1 MTAVFDFH
9 VRLGPQPEA
18 PARLLAAL
26 DAGGI
31 TRAAVCAGGV
41 IELDRLSSQLVE
53 GGHVATAAD
62 NDAVL
67 AACAGS
73 GGRLVPFY
81 FANPYAG
88 PRPYR
93 RQAPLFRGLELSP
106 AVYGTGFRDAT
117 TYALVRVAADAG
129 HPVYTVCTGQ
139 RGARAADL
147 VWLAGRFPTVPFVFG
162 HCGFT
167 GIDTNGINRIADH
180 DNIIVETSGC
190 WCVAVRRAVAQLG
203 ADRVVFGTE
212 YPLQEPSVELA
223 KLAALGLSTA
233 VREKVAWRN
242 AHRLLGEEC
251 P

>member
-81 FANPYAG
+81 FACATIGAAMTALARNPPVNSADTDL
-88 PRPYR
+88 
-93 RQAPLFRGLELSP
+93 PLSLLGL
-106 AVYGTGFRDAT
+106 
-117 TYALVRVAADAG
+117 
-129 HPVYTVCTGQ
+129 
-139 RGARAADL
+139 
-147 VWLAGRFPTVPFVFG
+147 
-162 HCGFT
+162 
-167 GIDTNGINRIADH
+167 
-180 DNIIVETSGC
+180 
-190 WCVAVRRAVAQLG
+190 
-203 ADRVVFGTE
+203 
-212 YPLQEPSVELA
+212 
-223 KLAALGLSTA
+223 ALGITLAVVGYVTTA
-233 VREKVAWRN
+233 PARTPAPPDMRVGALE
-242 AHRLLGEEC
+242 
-251 P
+251 